1 MAAEVLHEA
10 REDFDAVA
18 ARSAELMQTELD
30 RFEALLTDLL
40 EISRFDA
47 GAAVLTVDE
56 VDIRDVVDRVVQA
69 SSRLAETYHC
79 EILVHPAESAKA
91 EVDARRIERILRN
104 LLVNAIEH
112 SEGNPIDILIESDER
127 GGGGGSP

>member
-10 REDFDAVA
+10 REDFDPVA
-18 ARSAELMQTELD
+18 ARSAELMQDELD

-47 GAAVLTVDE
+47 GAAVLSSAWSTW
-56 VDIRDVVDRVVQA
+56 A
-69 SSRLAETYHC
+69 SSSTGWWRCTGRLADATA
-79 EILVHPAESAKA
+79 EITVRRPRRRRQA

-112 SEGNPIDILIESDER
+112 GEGKPIEI
-127 GGGGGSP
+127 